1 MLLYFVKKNGRKNK
15 VRSHFGDGKFL
26 IVTRRVSGGK
36 GGMGG
41 MGSMEGLIST
51 ACRAG

>member
-26 IVTRRVSGGK
+26 IVTRRVSEGK
-36 GGMGG
+36 VGI
-41 MGSMEGLIST
+41 GSMEGLIST